1 MWLYTNQGHL
11 SVVEDKNDRTRVVV
25 RARNLDA
32 LAAFSDYSVYITPK
46 ADYKYRVNISKNHFE
61 QWFINYVQTMNYTNF
76 KDNLYTVGMG
86 EEERMVFYTV
96 YQCALKLEEIDD

>member
-1 MWLYTNQGHL
+1 
-11 SVVEDKNDRTRVVV
+11 
-25 RARNLDA
+25 
-32 LAAFSDYSVYITPK
+32 
-46 ADYKYRVNISKNHFE
+46 
-61 QWFINYVQTMNYTNF
+61 MNYTNF